1 MSKQQFEL
9 MRASEMCA
17 LYDSTFTKKEAI
29 KTGENLIESVLE
41 SGEVDIMQLG
51 ANLVRLQQVIGS
63 AVDKF
68 RSHIIDTEKQT
79 VLGVEFSP
87 VNGGETLNYKEDEIY
102 LTLFNDLKEREELLK
117 LAYKAKNEFF
127 DQYGNT
133 IPKVSSTSRKSSI
146 TIKF

>member
-9 MRASEMCA
+9 MRAEEMCA

-29 KTGENLIESVLE
+29 KTGENLIESALE
-41 SGEVDIMQLG
+41 SGEVDVMQLG
-51 ANLVRLQQVIGS
+51 ANLVRLQQVIVS

-68 RSHIIDTEKQT
+68 RSHIIDTEKVT

-87 VNGGETLNYKEDEIY
+87 VNGGETFNYKEDEIY

-133 IPKVSSTSRKSSI
+133 IPKVSTTPRKSSI

>member
-1 MSKQQFEL
+1 MSKEQFFL
-9 MRASEMCA
+9 MRAEQMTA
-17 LYDSTFTKKEAI
+17 LYDSTFTKKDAI
-29 KTGENLIESVLE
+29 KTGENLIDSVLE

-68 RSHIIDTEKQT
+68 RSHIIDTEKTT

-87 VNGGETLNYKEDEIY
+87 VNGGETLNYKEDEVY

-133 IPKVSSTSRKSSI
+133 IPKVSSTPRKSSI